1 MAHNKADSNSMP
13 LLECND
19 TACDGTKNEQSVS
32 KPIEIYSFIDPLC
45 PECWGLE
52 PILKKLQTLY
62 GNYISIVYFIGRKLS
77 TVNCCKNNQIGQ
89 LKEHI
94 ELAKQW
100 EKTASRS
107 GMSCDGDLWLE
118 NPISSPLAASLAIK
132 AAEFQGRKA
141 AARFLRKIREF
152 LFLTKQNI
160 SEKSVLL
167 ECAEMANLDVNEFEK
182 DLHSERALKA
192 YQCDLKICSE
202 MDVQEYPSLVFFSKN
217 VEEAGI
223 KVTGMYSFDV
233 YLDIIA
239 EVLNEQP
246 IKTEP
251 PSLEDFLKKYHFVAT
266 KEISVV
272 YDLSTECVENE
283 MKKLVLKQIAERVP
297 VKYGTFWRYKE

>member
-1 MAHNKADSNSMP
+1 MAHNKADLNSIP
-13 LLECND
+13 LLECD
-19 TACDGTKNEQSVS
+19 TACDSTTNEQSVP

-52 PILKKLQTLY
+52 PIIKKLQTLY
-62 GNYISIVYFIGRKLS
+62 GNYIRIVYFIGGKLG
-77 TVNCCKNNQIGQ
+77 TINCCNNNQAGQ
-89 LKEHI
+89 SKEHI
-94 ELAKQW
+94 DLAKQW

-107 GMSCDGDLWLE
+107 GMSCDGDLWFE

-132 AAEFQGRKA
+132 AAEFQGRRA
-141 AARFLRKIREF
+141 AAHFLRKIREF
-152 LFLTKQNI
+152 LFLDKQNI

-167 ECAEMANLDVNEFEK
+167 ECAKIANLDVHEFEK

-202 MDVQEYPSLVFFSKN
+202 MAVEEYPSLVFFSKN

-223 KVTGMYSFDV
+223 KVTGMHSFDV
-233 YLDIIA
+233 YVDIMS
-239 EVLNEQP
+239 EVLDEQP

-251 PSLEDFLKKYHFVAT
+251 PSIEEFLKKYRFVAT

-283 MKKLVLKQIAERVP
+283 MKKLVLKQKAERVP